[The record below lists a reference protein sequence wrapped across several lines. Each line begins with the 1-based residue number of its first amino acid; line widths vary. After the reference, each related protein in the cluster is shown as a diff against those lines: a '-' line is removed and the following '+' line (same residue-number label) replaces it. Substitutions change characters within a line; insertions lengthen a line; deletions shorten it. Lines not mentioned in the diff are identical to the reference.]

1 LQRIISGEQRG
12 GIIIGAHRSGKSS
25 FLAKLKETL
34 HQRDCKVIGLI
45 TFFEFQSFFK
55 ETLAPLGKD
64 LSTEMSLE
72 DWSLALKAYSKNRQ
86 ESRLV
91 FLLDEVDKMIQK
103 DLETGSNLGQKM
115 RALQNEGYCE
125 FFLAGHAKLREAIA
139 IEGGPF
145 RNFAEEITFTGL
157 TKEAATDLIQRPMKL
172 LGFELSDAQANR
184 IYEGTGGVAVLIQEF
199 CLKLLDEL
207 RLSSAM
213 EISDTSIEEVE
224 QSPDFL
230 DIVFEHYKYGQTW
243 DSMAITLLT
252 AIKEEVQRKDV
263 TEVFQEHGI
272 VLSRD
277 QLDKALDFLKQ
288 FGVLEKLKNSHF
300 RVLSGYLADA
310 IKTNDPDSL
319 LESELGKGRAD

>member
-1 LQRIISGEQRG
+1 
-12 GIIIGAHRSGKSS
+12 
-25 FLAKLKETL
+25 
-34 HQRDCKVIGLI
+34 
-45 TFFEFQSFFK
+45 
-55 ETLAPLGKD
+55 
-64 LSTEMSLE
+64 MSLE
-72 DWSLALKAYSKNRQ
+72 DWSSALKAYSKNKQ

-91 FLLDEVDKMIQK
+91 FLFDEVDRMIQE
-103 DLETGSNLGQKM
+103 DLKSGSNLGQKM

-125 FFLAGHAKLREAIA
+125 FFLAGHAKLREAIT

-145 RNFAEEITFTGL
+145 RNLAEEITFTGLTNLAEEITFTGL

-172 LGFELSDAQANR
+172 LGFEVSYAQANR
-184 IYEGTGGVAVLIQEF
+184 IYEGTAGVAVLIQEF

-207 RLSSAM
+207 RLSVAS
-213 EISDTSIEEVE
+213 EISDTTVEEVE

-252 AIKEEVQRKDV
+252 AMKGEVQRKDI
-263 TEVFQEHGI
+263 TEVFKEHGI

-288 FGVLEKLKNSHF
+288 FGVLQKLKNGHF
-300 RVLSGYLADA
+300 RVLSGYLTDA

-319 LESELGKGRAD
+319 LESELGKGRTG